1 MLKKLIKIVPSAV
14 ACTVLSLAAVA
25 GENWNDPNFVAGA
38 KAEFSGEGANV
49 PEGYVPPIIGNGSI
63 VTSVDFLAQIR
74 LVFPRGRLGGQAFEH
89 SEYVAD
95 YDGAF

>member
-38 KAEFSGEGANV
+38 KAEFSGDFNHSTHQ
-49 PEGYVPPIIGNGSI
+49 NG
-63 VTSVDFLAQIR
+63 
-74 LVFPRGRLGGQAFEH
+74 
-89 SEYVAD
+89 VARVN
-95 YDGAF
+95 